1 MKTFLRASC
10 LSLLLVA
17 SAASAQSDNGI
28 YNMYGS
34 LGTEGVGVGLSFAAR
49 PSWNLRAE
57 LNTLGTNRDLDVDG
71 TTYRLDIRHISQ
83 SLLYDYRP
91 YQGSFRLTTGV
102 GINQS
107 RLDFS
112 GRVFNSPGSPLF
124 NMGGTNTA
132 DVRGRIELPPV
143 MPYVGLGVGLGKT
156 RSGIGF
162 YADLGAYIGSPKL
175 KSFETPQ
182 GYDSSQNRRD
192 LEEELRSIKVYP
204 VGKIGINYQ
213 F

>member
-1 MKTFLRASC
+1 MKTFLRTAC
-10 LSLLLVA
+10 LGLMVSG
-17 SAASAQSDNGI
+17 SALAQSDIGI
-28 YNMYGS
+28 YNVYGS
-34 LGTEGVGVGLSFAAR
+34 LGTEGAGLGVSFAAR

-57 LNTLGTNRDLDVDG
+57 LNTLSTNRNLDVDG
-71 TTYRLDIRHISQ
+71 TTYRLDIRHLSQ

-107 RLDFS
+107 KLDFS
-112 GRVFNSPGSPLF
+112 GRVFNSPSSPVLVPGGSNF
-124 NMGGTNTA
+124 A
-132 DVRGRIELPPV
+132 DVRGRVELPPV

-156 RSGIGF
+156 QSGIGF
-162 YADLGAYIGSPKL
+162 YADLGAYIGSPRL
-175 KSFETPQ
+175 KSFETSPQ
-182 GYDSSQNRRD
+182 GSEANQARRD

-204 VGKIGINYQ
+204 VGKIGIKYQ